1 MRDDI
6 HLIPY
11 DGQEDIVLSLI
22 AGFWKD
28 HNNVEMTDE
37 ELRQDLDAWTAPGH
51 LLYLIMKDDAW
62 IGFVHLGSRGGAID
76 WMEDLYITKEYRGR
90 GIGSYVIARVEEFIQ
105 TWSDSM
111 YIEVASRN
119 LDAMR
124 LYHRLGYDVLNTV
137 TIRKDFHPEDF
148 TTASEE
154 TISHMNFHIKK
165 RKQ

>member
-1 MRDDI
+1 MNEHI

-11 DGQEDIVLSLI
+11 DGQKDIAFSLI

-28 HNNVEMTDE
+28 HNNVEMSNE
-37 ELRQDLDAWTAPGH
+37 ELQQDLDDWTSQGH

-76 WMEDLYITKEYRGR
+76 WLEDLYIQKEYRNR
-90 GIGSYVIARVEEFIQ
+90 GIGSYVIHRVEEFIQ

-111 YIEVASRN
+111 YIEVAARN

-137 TIRKDFHPEDF
+137 TIRKDFIPEKF
-148 TTASEE
+148 ENVSEE
-154 TISHMNFHIKK
+154 KINHMNFQI
-165 RKQ
+165 RKLS